1 MYHVNGRS
9 TRGIESLLATKI
21 PVICAPMYRPEIPK
35 KLRRPLGNFEYAA
48 VDDHTKEITIDVLIG
63 LDNHLKCVKLGV
75 KALTDGLVAQES
87 VFGCII
93 SGTVEAK
100 ASPSS
105 VNLSHQLLCLN
116 DMADSMLRTFWEL
129 ESIGICD
136 GEVSITDSVMQE
148 FHNSVCVAFVRKAL
162 QVPKVECRCWADSM
176 VALAWNKEDPSKWK
190 AFVGNCVSEI
200 QQLASPAQWYH
211 CPGKCNQSE
220 IWLHGPEWVVGADQR
235 SEPFDVGLDAS
246 RNDIQDEKSCGTTLL
261 VTNSG
266 PVKMLETERWG
277 SFEKS
282 IRLVEL
288 VLRCIH
294 NIRKSAAERQT
305 DDLSQGELSIAK
317 ERLFLCVQEEH
328 YANELVALRQSRPV
342 PRNSPVARLS
352 LMLGSDG
359 LLMVQGRLQMAQL
372 AFEEKYPIILPKC
385 HLSFLLLRFHHR
397 LLKHAGVSTM
407 VVSVRNHYT
416 GLLACGGW
424 LNRQSESAFHVRSS
438 EMPLFLYLKEFLIFQ
453 HPPKLKTKHHRSIH
467 NTDPV
472 SDSVHRS
479 QPPA

>member
-1 MYHVNGRS
+1 MIS
-9 TRGIESLLATKI
+9 
-21 PVICAPMYRPEIPK
+21 APMYRPEIPK

-75 KALTDGLVAQES
+75 KALTDGLVAQVS
-87 VFGCII
+87 VFGDII
-93 SGTVEAK
+93 SGTVEAT

-136 GEVSITDSVMQE
+136 GEVSITDYVMQE

-162 QVPKVECRCWADSM
+162 QVPEVECRCWTDSM
-176 VALAWNKEDPSKWK
+176 VALAWIKEDPSKWK

-211 CPGKCNQSE
+211 CPGKCHPADIASLGVLAEELVSSE
-220 IWLHGPEWVVGADQR
+220 ICLHGPEWLVAEQGSELHGPGWLVGADQR

-246 RNDIQDEKSCGTTLL
+246 RNDIQDEKPCGTTLL

-266 PVKMLETERWG
+266 PGTMLETERWG

-282 IRLVEL
+282 IRLVGL

-328 YANELVALRQSRPV
+328 YANELATLRQSR
-342 PRNSPVARLS
+342 
-352 LMLGSDG
+352 
-359 LLMVQGRLQMAQL
+359 Q
-372 AFEEKYPIILPKC
+372 
-385 HLSFLLLRFHHR
+385 
-397 LLKHAGVSTM
+397 
-407 VVSVRNHYT
+407 
-416 GLLACGGW
+416 LACG
-424 LNRQSESAFHVRSS
+424 
-438 EMPLFLYLKEFLIFQ
+438 
-453 HPPKLKTKHHRSIH
+453 
-467 NTDPV
+467 
-472 SDSVHRS
+472 
-479 QPPA
+479 